1 VLGKGEGF
9 RERKTPASEV
19 EGLSSPQGVI
29 MSFVTENP
37 RGGCVL
43 SGINS
48 VLAAIDHVCPIL
60 HSGPGCCMQT
70 TAAEQGQSGHKHA
83 CFVSGVSLPS
93 SNMLEKEVV
102 FGGVNKLRTTIQ
114 GAIDIID
121 AQAYFVL
128 TGCTAGI
135 IGDDIQSVT
144 DEFTEKGHKVYAID
158 TPGFAGDS
166 LLGYETVWNTF
177 IDKVIQPATEKKA
190 DLVNIFGIVPY
201 HDPFWAG
208 TLEEIERILNKLGL
222 KVNTFFTKHQGIDAV
237 EHCSEAALNI
247 IINPWLFKGPAKKF
261 EEKFGVPSI
270 RFPFIPVGATDTTR
284 FVREVASALK
294 LDDALV
300 EKVIKEEE
308 DYVYSYLAQ
317 SIGQLSWKRFAV
329 AGDASNAIALT
340 RYLANDY
347 SFSPVLVVIT
357 ENIFRPED
365 KERIIKEITELEYA
379 NPPKIVFASDQW
391 EINQAI
397 RNEPED
403 ISLLVGS
410 TNEKEVALEKGIQY
424 LNATFPMNERLVFN
438 RTYSG
443 YRGSLTLTEDL
454 YDNL

>member
-1 VLGKGEGF
+1 
-9 RERKTPASEV
+9 
-19 EGLSSPQGVI
+19 

-121 AQAYFVL
+121 ANAYFVL

-135 IGDDIQSVT
+135 IGDDIQSVV
-144 DEFTEKGHKVYAID
+144 DEFTGKGHKVFAID

-177 IDKVIQPATEKKA
+177 IDKVIQPAAEKKT

-222 KVNTFFTKHQGIDAV
+222 KVNTFFTKHQGIDVV

-247 IINPWLFKGPAKKF
+247 IVNPWLFKGPSENF
-261 EEKFGVPSI
+261 EKKFGVPSI
-270 RFPFIPVGATDTTR
+270 RFPFAPIGATDTTR
-284 FVREVASALK
+284 FVRAVAEALK
-294 LDDALV
+294 LDEALV
-300 EKVIKEEE
+300 NRVIVEEE

-410 TNEKEVALEKGIQY
+410 TNEKEVALEKRIQY

>member
-1 VLGKGEGF
+1 
-9 RERKTPASEV
+9 
-19 EGLSSPQGVI
+19 

-43 SGINS
+43 AGINS
-48 VLAAIDHVCPIL
+48 VLSAIDHVCPVL

-121 AQAYFVL
+121 ANAYFVL

-135 IGDDIQSVT
+135 IGDDIASVT
-144 DEFTEKGHKVYAID
+144 DEFNQKGYKVYPVE

-166 LLGYETVWNTF
+166 NLGYEVTWNTL
-177 IDKVIQPATEKKA
+177 IDKVIQPAEKKQSN
-190 DLVNIFGIVPY
+190 LVNIFGIIPY
-201 HDPFWAG
+201 HDPFWSG
-208 TLEEIERILNKLGL
+208 TLEEIDRILSKLGL
-222 KVNTFFTKHQGIDAV
+222 KVNTFFTKHQGLDVI
-237 EHCSEAALNI
+237 EHCFEAALNI

-270 RFPFIPVGATDTTR
+270 RFPFCPIGASDTTR
-284 FVREVASALK
+284 FVRKVSAALN
-294 LDDALV
+294 LDQALV
-300 EKVIKEEE
+300 DKVIAEEE
-308 DYVYSYLAQ
+308 DYVYSYLGQ

-329 AGDASNAIALT
+329 AGDASNAIAIT

-365 KERIIKEITELEYA
+365 KERIIKEISSLEYA
-379 NPPKIVFASDQW
+379 AAPKIVFASDQW

-397 RNEPED
+397 RNEPEE
-403 ISLLVGS
+403 ITLLVGS
-410 TNEKEVALEKGIQY
+410 TNEKEVALEKGIQF
-424 LNATFPMNERLVFN
+424 LNATFPINERLIFN
-438 RTYSG
+438 RTYAG
-443 YRGSLTLTEDL
+443 YRGSLTFTEDL